1 MEPKRTFTAAHIRYL
16 LTMDELDP
24 KNKGIRCVDIAM
36 ALGLSKPSVHGMM
49 SIFTGWGLVEKQ
61 AYGDVFMT
69 PAGRAVAQR
78 YRRYYTAV
86 AGLLGR
92 SFPELNDV
100 RTATCSLLAEI
111 PPQSLEKLCSRCE
124 AAATS

>member
-24 KNKGIRCVDIAM
+24 KNKGVRCVDIAM

-49 SIFTGWGLVEKQ
+49 STFAGWGLVEKQ

-69 PAGRAVAQR
+69 PDGRTAAQR
-78 YRRYYTAV
+78 YRRYYNAV
-86 AGLLGR
+86 VGLLVCG
-92 SFPELNDV
+92 FPELHDV
-100 RTATCSLLAEI
+100 RTAACSLLAEI
-111 PPQSLEKLCSRCE
+111 PPKNLEELCSRCE
-124 AAATS
+124 AAVIS

>member
-1 MEPKRTFTAAHIRYL
+1 METKRTFTATHIRYL

-24 KNKGIRCVDIAM
+24 ENEGLRCVDIAV

-49 SIFTGWGLVEKQ
+49 NTFTAWGLVKKQ
-61 AYGDVFMT
+61 TYGDVFMT
-69 PAGRAVAQR
+69 PDGRAAARQ

-92 SFPELNDV
+92 SFPELRDV

-111 PPQSLEKLCSRCE
+111 PSQSLEKLCSRCE
-124 AAATS
+124 AAVTS